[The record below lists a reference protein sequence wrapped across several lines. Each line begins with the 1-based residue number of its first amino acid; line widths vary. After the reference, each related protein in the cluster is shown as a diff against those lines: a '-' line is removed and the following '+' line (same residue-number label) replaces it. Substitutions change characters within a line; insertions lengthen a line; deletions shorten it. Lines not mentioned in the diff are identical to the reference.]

1 MIAAVTWPLACVVVA
16 AMALYALTRW
26 LSRAHVVETKID
38 EHRKELLERDGQW
51 ASKFEGLER
60 RFFALERNVSAL
72 SDPNRA
78 TPLGKAYSALRQ
90 G

>member
-1 MIAAVTWPLACVVVA
+1 VIAAVTWPLACVVVA

-38 EHRKELLERDGQW
+38 DHRKELLERDGQW
-51 ASKFEGLER
+51 ASKFESVER
-60 RFFALERNVSAL
+60 RVALMERNVSAL

-78 TPLGKAYSALRQ
+78 APLGRAYNALRQ